1 MSVDH
6 QPRRTRSAHPSTT
19 LRRFVGPEARE
30 IFLHVRPDPRQDTV
44 EAQTL
49 SAYSALEEAL
59 AAEVGAL
66 PDVVQETVLFRDIE
80 GDLPAFLV
88 ARHTALERLGGSG
101 RYQPAT
107 TFIGQPPLDPRLAF
121 EVSVQAV
128 LPHRPVD
135 STFGRTVVG
144 AAPCGCEPCSRL
156 EARAFELGGQLHLHA
171 GNIYGSPGSAFDEA
185 YSAFVTAEEMLRRE
199 GMDFRNVVRTWIHL
213 RHMER
218 DYQGLNA
225 ARRKFFEER
234 GIAPRPASTGIEG
247 APYPAE
253 HNFSLGFYAARSPD
267 LGVKVMTT
275 PTLNEAW
282 SYGSDFSRGLEVR
295 EANRTSLFIS
305 GTASIDESGR
315 TVHEEDL
322 EGQIERMLLNIA
334 TLLAG
339 HGASFG
345 QVAQAVTYLKRP
357 GDAERARRLL
367 RRRGLFAFP
376 HAFVHAPVCRPD
388 LLCEMEALALLP
400 ASTGSR
406 RRERPAGPAG
416 QG

>member
-6 QPRRTRSAHPSTT
+6 QPRRTHAVHPSTS

-30 IFLHVRPDPRQDTV
+30 IFIHYRPDPRHDSI

-49 SAYSALEEAL
+49 AAHTALAGSL
-59 AAEVGAL
+59 AAECGSLA
-66 PDVVQETVLFRDIE
+66 DVVQESVFFRDIE
-80 GDLPAFLV
+80 EDLPRFLEQRRIV
-88 ARHTALERLGGSG
+88 LGKTVGCERY
-101 RYQPAT
+101 RPAS

-121 EVSVQAV
+121 EISVQAV
-128 LPHRPVD
+128 LPHRPGD
-135 STFGRTVVG
+135 TTFGRTVIG
-144 AAPCGCEPCSRL
+144 GAPCGCEPCSRL
-156 EARAFELGGQLHLHA
+156 EARAFDLGGQLHLHA

-185 YSAFVTAEEMLRRE
+185 YSAFVTAEEMLRQV
-199 GMDFRNVVRTWIHL
+199 GLDFRDVQRTWIHL

-218 DYQGLNA
+218 DYRGLNL

-234 GIAPRPASTGIEG
+234 GIDPRPASTGIEG
-247 APYPAE
+247 APFPAE

-267 LGVKVMTT
+267 LEVEVMTT

-295 EANRTSLFIS
+295 EANRTALFIS

-322 EGQIERMLLNIA
+322 DGQVDRMLLNIQK
-334 TLLAG
+334 LLAG

-357 GDAERARRLL
+357 GDAARVRRAL
-367 RRRGLFAFP
+367 RRRGLLAFP

-400 ASTGSR
+400 ASIAR
-406 RRERPAGPAG
+406 RRRVSPERAAEG
-416 QG
+416 